1 MTFNELKKTNASM
14 QTMTTENG
22 ATMYATT
29 GTKLVDMN
37 FKVASY
43 RNMNESAIVNDFT
56 DAYFENPIDAV
67 RWLFFAR
74 DIRGNGLG
82 ERRLF
87 RICIQWLATQN
98 PKFVINMIRHMA
110 EFGRYD
116 DIFSIL
122 MCNPMVD
129 REIFSF
135 IKEQITK
142 DVENMSNNKPISLM
156 AKWLPSVN
164 TSSLKTRKIAK
175 YIVSGIGGTEKAYRK
190 VLANLRKYLD
200 IVEVKASDNRWGEID
215 YNTVPSQANVKYNN
229 AFMKHDETRRMNYL
243 DALQNGD
250 NKAKINAGVLF
261 PYEVVRGYSKKMNM
275 WNFYIERE
283 DTALEMMWKNL
294 PDIGLN
300 EDILVVADGSGSMR
314 CQVSGST
321 TALDIANSLAIYTA
335 EHNKGKFRNKYITFS
350 SRPQLVDFSN
360 AETLK
365 DKLNIAFKHDEVA
378 NTNIEAVFKLILNT
392 AKKYH
397 YTQSDMPSRILII
410 SDMEFDWGTDPIDD
424 NLFNALITEYS
435 NAGYKMPKLVFW
447 NVNSRTCGIP
457 VHENELGF
465 ALVSGFST
473 TILNMV
479 MSDKLDPAEIL
490 HDAIYDERY
499 HIVEAM
505 YRLN

>member
-1 MTFNELKKTNASM
+1 
-14 QTMTTENG
+14 
-22 ATMYATT
+22 
-29 GTKLVDMN
+29 
-37 FKVASY
+37 
-43 RNMNESAIVNDFT
+43 
-56 DAYFENPIDAV
+56 
-67 RWLFFAR
+67 
-74 DIRGNGLG
+74 
-82 ERRLF
+82 
-87 RICIQWLATQN
+87 
-98 PKFVINMIRHMA
+98 
-110 EFGRYD
+110 
-116 DIFSIL
+116 
-122 MCNPMVD
+122 
-129 REIFSF
+129 
-135 IKEQITK
+135 
-142 DVENMSNNKPISLM
+142 MS
-156 AKWLPSVN
+156 
-164 TSSLKTRKIAK
+164 
-175 YIVSGIGGTEKAYRK
+175 
-190 VLANLRKYLD
+190 
-200 IVEVKASDNRWGEID
+200 
-215 YNTVPSQANVKYNN
+215 
-229 AFMKHDETRRMNYL
+229 
-243 DALQNGD
+243 GD
-250 NKAKINAGVLF
+250 SKAKINASVLY
-261 PYEVVRGYSKKMNM
+261 PYEVVRGYSKGMDM
-275 WNFYIERE
+275 WDSHIDKE
-283 DTALEMMWKNL
+283 DIALEMMWKNL

-300 EDILVVADGSGSMR
+300 EDILVVADGSGSMT

-335 EHNKGKFRNKYITFS
+335 EHNKGEFRNKYITFS
-350 SRPQLVDFSN
+350 SRPQFVDFSN

-365 DKLNIAFKHDEVA
+365 DKLNIAFEHDEVA
-378 NTNIEAVFKLILNT
+378 NTDIEAVFHLILNT